1 MTYSGSPNP
10 DPGEVKRDEETL
22 QRQREEKAEQDRLEE
37 ERRILE
43 EEVPY
48 WRRQEQIQGGE
59 FIEDPEGS
67 YHQEGPHYQSI
78 AAETGIGIATDFATV
93 GLLGIP
99 VVGQGLYYGTN
110 FTVGYAANALA
121 QWMRGDWDNF
131 SQGEA
136 LAAGGFQTIPM
147 GTTAKGLKGLRRAA
161 TKGALG
167 GVTMAQLEVGVD
179 ERRRLTTRELLL
191 SGVLGGTV
199 AGGFKA
205 AELGG
210 DSLPSAIM
218 DNLPARA
225 VHADSSGVGFG
236 PFGKHLKSMRPV
248 GRLRKPFKNR
258 LLGERI
264 LDPSPSGTLIQ
275 RIEQAL
281 KLDKARGKSARI
293 PKKAIGTEKSQVD
306 EDAAIDKDLIRKFI
320 KPYPHTE
327 ADVLDIYNK
336 TKEGFKD
343 YSETRTWLNKYFDE
357 LSKGLE
363 DLSAAKPGD
372 PPLLLKDVEI
382 NTVKNN
388 AGELEP
394 RLVVKVTGEE
404 VNIDAFHVDHRAAKV
419 KLSKLGIRG
428 ADVFE
433 NLDIVYGVFNTAKNY
448 AGNPMLPREF
458 HMALGESF
466 GLQEFVQKHMDK
478 EFAKKFHHI
487 PAEIREQVR
496 ESMIVDLLESN
507 GTQLDIDLI
516 VQQHINRWSNPDGL
530 NRFSEFM
537 VSVIQAMPR
546 RIYLDESADRMT
558 IANNLLRKIKLFK
571 SKDGTL
577 ILNHEVRLEEIMKKP
592 YWTHLSKAE
601 KQEFIKLSEIFI
613 DRERGFGARTQTK
626 LNNYYGDR
634 LDG

>member
-22 QRQREEKAEQDRLEE
+22 QRQRDEKAEQDRLEE

-43 EEVPY
+43 QEVPF
-48 WRRQEQIQGGE
+48 WRRQKQLEGDE
-59 FIEDPEGS
+59 FTPDP
-67 YHQEGPHYQSI
+67 EGPHYQSI
-78 AAETGIGIATDFATV
+78 AAETGIGIAADFFLPSPDPLSRAASF
-93 GLLGIP
+93 G
-99 VVGQGLYYGTN
+99 
-110 FTVGYAANALA
+110 VGYGANALA
-121 QWMRGDWDNF
+121 QWMRGDWDDF
-131 SQGEA
+131 SHGEA
-136 LAAGGFQTIPM
+136 VAAGGFQAIPF
-147 GTTAKGLKGLRRAA
+147 GTAAKGLKGLKRATA
-161 TKGALG
+161 KGALG
-167 GVTMAQLEVGVD
+167 GVTMAQLEVGID
-179 ERRRLTTRELLL
+179 EQRRLTTRELML

-210 DSLPSAIM
+210 DALPSAIM
-218 DNLPARA
+218 NNLPAKA

-236 PFGKHLKSMRPV
+236 PFGKHLKSMSLRGRP
-248 GRLRKPFKNR
+248 RKPFKNR

-264 LDPSPSGTLIQ
+264 LDSSSDGTLTQ
-275 RIEQAL
+275 KIEHAL
-281 KLDKARGKSARI
+281 KIDKSRGFKARI
-293 PKKAIGTEKSQVD
+293 PKKALDKGKSQVD
-306 EDAAIDKDLIRKFI
+306 EAAAIDKDLIRKFI
-320 KPYPHTE
+320 KPYQHTE

-336 TKEGFKD
+336 TKKGFKD
-343 YSETRTWLNKYFDE
+343 YSDTRTWLNKYFDE

-363 DLSAAKPGD
+363 DISAAKPGD

-382 NTVKNN
+382 NTVKND

-458 HMALGESF
+458 HMALGESY

-478 EFAKKFHHI
+478 EFAKKFNHI
-487 PAEIREQVR
+487 PAEVREQVR
-496 ESMIVDLLESN
+496 ESMIQDLLESK
-507 GTQLDIDLI
+507 GTQKDIKRI
-516 VQQHINRWSNPDGL
+516 VDQQIYIWSNPDGL

-537 VSVIQAMPR
+537 ISVIQAIPR

-577 ILNHEVRLEEIMKKP
+577 ILNHQVRLEEIMKKP

-601 KQEFIKLSEIFI
+601 KQEFIKLSDMFI
-613 DRERGFGARTQTK
+613 DRERGLGARTQTK